1 MVAPLKATTVEGRYE
16 ASVSADLPS
25 SQKEKAT
32 KFNEMVAPILEGVE
46 GFSNKVVASLNA
58 GDMYE
63 TIKDVMPIRGDSSLN
78 LEHKEGEVWLVDFW
92 ATWCPPCQ
100 APMAHNQAML
110 DKRKADW
117 GDKVRIIGISIDSG
131 AQEVVSHVD
140 AKGWTSV
147 EHYHRAQS
155 KCSEVYKV

>member
-16 ASVSADLPS
+16 AKVSAELPS

-46 GFSNKVVASLNA
+46 GFSNNVVAALNA

-63 TIKDVMPIRGDSSLN
+63 TITNVKPIRGDTDMN

-117 GDKVRIIGISIDSG
+117 GDKVRIIGISIDQG
-131 AQEVVSHVD
+131 AAEVVSHVD

-147 EHYHRAQS
+147 EHYHRSQS